1 LDFGFGMTREE
12 IAQII
17 DPAEFTPF
25 VVVTGSGSRFAV
37 NHPDFVDLPPMPE
50 EEGVAGPSFVI
61 VYNRN
66 GIPRLI
72 TLANI
77 QEIEFRPGN

>member
-1 LDFGFGMTREE
+1 MTREE

-17 DPAEFTPF
+17 DPVQFTPF
-25 VVVTGSGSRFAV
+25 VVVTGSGSRFPV
-37 NHPDFVDLPPMPE
+37 NHPDFVDLPPIPE
-50 EEGVAGPSFVI
+50 EKDATIPSFVV

-72 TLANI
+72 PLANI
-77 QEIEFRPGN
+77 QEIEYGPGS

>member
-1 LDFGFGMTREE
+1 MTRDE

-37 NHPDFVDLPPMPE
+37 DHPDFVDLPPLPE
-50 EEGVAGPSFVI
+50 DEDVAIPSFVV

-72 TLANI
+72 SLANI
-77 QEIEFRPGN
+77 QEI

>member
-1 LDFGFGMTREE
+1 MTREE

-17 DPAEFTPF
+17 DPTVFTPF
-25 VVVTGSGSRFAV
+25 VVVTGSGPRFSV
-37 NHPDFVDLPPMPE
+37 NHPDFADLPPMPE
-50 EEGVAGPSFVI
+50 EEGAAVPSFVV

-77 QEIEFRPGN
+77 QEIEYRPGSGAE